1 MMHNNSISTPR
12 VARIHRASTRTTRP
26 HSCALSRYEHAVAS
40 HLDLVLLV
48 QLLTVFLPFAV
59 CFNQLKQQ
67 QSARVCVCLTSWPY
81 LSLMQ
86 ASRGYELA
94 LIHGDGPNLG
104 RRVKHPLFLID
115 RVVSGC
121 AQDSERVCSGQW
133 AGVLSPRRIHQTSCT
148 SSYNSCIV
156 EGNTWKL
163 LNISSDESIFVCVC

>member
-1 MMHNNSISTPR
+1 MYMYLFMFTYFMMHNNSISTPR

-115 RVVSGC
+115 CSWRLRVHTGSTNRTLYV
-121 AQDSERVCSGQW
+121 VI
-133 AGVLSPRRIHQTSCT
+133 P
-148 SSYNSCIV
+148 
-156 EGNTWKL
+156 
-163 LNISSDESIFVCVC
+163 